1 MSSKL
6 LVIPAAL
13 GLMGLVATA
22 EAAPAGLAGAA
33 AALKAE
39 AAEGSNVEAVHWRR
53 CWSNGFYVRCWRPAP
68 RVYSFYYGPPR
79 YHYRPYY
86 RPYAFHYSWRR
97 W

>member
-13 GLMGLVATA
+13 GLMGLAATA

-33 AALKAE
+33 ATLKADS
-39 AAEGSNVEAVHWRR
+39 AERSNVETVTWGR
-53 CWSNGFYVRCWRPAP
+53 CWSNGYLVRCWRPAP

-79 YHYRPYY
+79 PYY
-86 RPYAFHYSWRR
+86 RPYAYWGWRR